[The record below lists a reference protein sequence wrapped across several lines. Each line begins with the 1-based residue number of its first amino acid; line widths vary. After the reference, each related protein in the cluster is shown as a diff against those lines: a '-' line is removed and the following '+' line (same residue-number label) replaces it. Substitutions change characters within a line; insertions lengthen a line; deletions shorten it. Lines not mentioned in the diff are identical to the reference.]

1 MTLRPVPADA
11 PPGTEP
17 ITATALAA
25 AAELG
30 QLAPS
35 YRAVV
40 PWLSTHVAALEHV
53 IYPAARRVLP
63 AAELAGQLELTR
75 RLEHVLL
82 LVHQSLN
89 GDGRGRDV
97 DVTDRLRNVV
107 DAHVAGLTALVAQL
121 EASTTAEQW
130 SALVERHDA
139 ALRNAPSRPHP
150 HTPHGHVGERLA
162 FVIAGAVDRLLD
174 ALDSRVVPALPAQ

>member
-1 MTLRPVPADA
+1 MTLRPVLTDA
-11 PPGTEP
+11 PTGTEP

-30 QLAPS
+30 RPAPS

-63 AAELAGQLELTR
+63 AADLAPHLELTR

-82 LVHQSLN
+82 LVHQSLS

-97 DVTDRLRNVV
+97 DVTDRLRDVA
-107 DAHVAGLTALVAQL
+107 DAHVAGLTALQAQL
-121 EASTTAEQW
+121 ETSLSAEQW
-130 SALVERHDA
+130 SDLVERYDA
-139 ALRNAPSRPHP
+139 AL
-150 HTPHGHVGERLA
+150 
-162 FVIAGAVDRLLD
+162 D
-174 ALDSRVVPALPAQ
+174 